1 MDDKEIAVVTGASRG
16 IGKAIA
22 LALADE
28 EMDVIIFG
36 RDVNALEKVQKEIQA
51 KGVNCEYFAGDV
63 GDEKFVQMS
72 VKKIMDVY
80 GKIDHLINNA
90 GMGILKP
97 FVEAKLDEFK
107 EQVNANV
114 FGVFNFSRAVV
125 GDMIKRKKGSII
137 NIVSLAGKNGFLGG
151 TMYGATKHAVLGF
164 TKSLMLEVR
173 EYNVRV
179 AAVCPGSVATDFGS
193 GNSKKKDVE
202 KVLASEDVAHAVLA
216 IINLPIRA
224 LMSEIDLRPTNPK

>member
-1 MDDKEIAVVTGASRG
+1 MDDRELAVVTGASRG

-36 RDVNALEKVQKEIQA
+36 RDVDALEEVMKEIIS
-51 KGVNCEYFAGDV
+51 KNVNCEYFAGDV

-72 VKKIMDVY
+72 IKKIMDVY

-90 GMGILKP
+90 GMGINKP

-107 EQVNANV
+107 KQINANV
-114 FGVFNFSRAVV
+114 YSVFNFSHAVV
-125 GDMIKRKKGSII
+125 ADMIKRKKGSII

-179 AAVCPGSVATDFGS
+179 AAVCPGSVATEFGT
-193 GNSKKKDVE
+193 GNNLKKDVE
-202 KVLASEDVAHAVLA
+202 KVLSSDDVAHAVLA